1 MDSALGFAA
10 YMNEVSLKKSTRTQ
24 EDFLRPELSTP
35 RTQQKKTSY
44 IIWYCAKFLVILQ
57 RKGDERITYLHDE
70 GEGSYTTVYLFYHAR
85 GNVFPRAW

>member
-1 MDSALGFAA
+1 MGS
-10 YMNEVSLKKSTRTQ
+10 VS
-24 EDFLRPELSTP
+24 
-35 RTQQKKTSY
+35 KKTSH

>member
-1 MDSALGFAA
+1 MKYIQPYRPSIKRIK
-10 YMNEVSLKKSTRTQ
+10 NTNKNKQTKKCSHNIFISYTI
-24 EDFLRPELSTP
+24 S
-35 RTQQKKTSY
+35 KKTSQ
-44 IIWYCAKFLVILQ
+44 IIWYCAHFFVILQ